1 MKATSAIKRKKL
13 LAGLSANVLVLGLVS
28 LLTDVSSEMIYPILP
43 LFLTGIGATG
53 AVIGLIEGAAE
64 TAASLLKVVSG
75 RLSDKL
81 GRRKPFLTSG
91 YGLSTLAKP
100 LLFLATSY
108 WHVFA
113 VRVTERIGKG
123 LRSAP
128 RDALIADST
137 DRAHI
142 GKAYGLHK
150 AMDSTGAVIGPLLV
164 LPVLLAAA
172 TVTTDTFRLVFLL
185 ATIPAALAVV
195 VLFIFVKEPPRQM
208 PRAAGRMLK
217 DAHRLGRRF
226 WALTL
231 VVLIFF
237 AGEISYSF
245 FVLQSQAQGMST
257 VTTIL
262 LYALFNVVF
271 VLISLPSGVLSD
283 RIGRRPVIIVS
294 FALFAI
300 ASLVMA
306 AATGL
311 TLLVLGF
318 VLYGVYKGTSE
329 GALKSFVIDL
339 VPKDLR
345 GTALGV
351 YHTAVGL
358 VMLPGGLIA
367 GLLWDA
373 AGAWGTFGYGIT
385 MSLIALVLML
395 LLTRRGD
402 GLTERPGAPGS
413 P

>member
-1 MKATSAIKRKKL
+1 MVERGKVRRGL
-13 LAGLSANVLVLGLVS
+13 LTGLSTNVLILGLVS
-28 LLTDVSSEMIYPILP
+28 LLTDASSEMIYPILP

-64 TAASLLKVVSG
+64 TTASLLKVVSG

-81 GRRKPFLTSG
+81 GKRKPFLTSG

-113 VRVTERIGKG
+113 VRVTERVGKG

-137 DRAHI
+137 PEAHI

-164 LPVLLAAA
+164 LPVLLTAA
-172 TVTTDTFRLVFLL
+172 TVTTDTYRLIFLL
-185 ATIPAALAVV
+185 ATIPAALAVL
-195 VLFIFVKEPPRQM
+195 VLFLFVKEPPKRA
-208 PRAAGRMLK
+208 PRATGRMWK
-217 DAHRLGRRF
+217 DARRLGRRF

-262 LYALFNVVF
+262 LYALFNVTF
-271 VLISLPSGVLSD
+271 VIVSLPSGMLSD
-283 RIGRRPVIIVS
+283 RIGRRPLLILSFIL
-294 FALFAI
+294 FALT
-300 ASLVMA
+300 SLVMA
-306 AATGL
+306 SATGL
-311 TLLVLGF
+311 LLLALGF
-318 VLYGVYKGTSE
+318 ILYGVYKGTSE
-329 GALKSFVIDL
+329 GAFKAFVIDL

-358 VMLPGGLIA
+358 VMLPGGLVA

-373 AGAWGTFGYGIT
+373 AGAWGTFGYGIV
-385 MSLIALVLML
+385 MSVIALVLML
-395 LLTRRGD
+395 FLTRRGD
-402 GLTERPGAPGS
+402 RVIASSDSPGS